1 MVNEVETIEKN
12 WLVEVDIDHKNQ
24 RAAVNAVLPM
34 GEWIPTN
41 RPYIKVA
48 GCEDEIAAFNEARRV
63 LHRLNIFIYD

>member
-1 MVNEVETIEKN
+1 MVNEVETTEKL

-24 RAAVNAVLPM
+24 RAAVSAVRPM
-34 GEWIPTN
+34 GEWIPIGT
-41 RPYIKVA
+41 PYVKVA